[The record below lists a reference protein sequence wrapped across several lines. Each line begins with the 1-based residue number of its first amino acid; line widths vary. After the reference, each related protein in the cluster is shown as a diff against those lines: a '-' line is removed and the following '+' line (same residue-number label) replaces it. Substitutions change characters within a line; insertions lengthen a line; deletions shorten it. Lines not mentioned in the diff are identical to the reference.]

1 MWITRDLSTAP
12 SYPQNLPQVYPQI
25 LPLLSTGLSTSHIR
39 KARYID
45 PIYGEMYVCIH
56 NSGILST
63 IFVDKF
69 RFPLTERGELSTGSW
84 RSCGQP
90 VNNIRRVCLGDVTK
104 DSPCGRGVG
113 GFGRVSLM

>member
-1 MWITRDLSTAP
+1 MWISRGLSTAP
-12 SYPQNLPQVYPQI
+12 TYPQNLPQVYPQI

-39 KARYID
+39 KIRYVD
-45 PIYGEMYVCIH
+45 SIYDKMYVFIH

-69 RFPLTERGELSTGSW
+69 RFPLLEKGELSTGSW
-84 RSCGQP
+84 GSCGQP

-104 DSPCGRGVG
+104 
-113 GFGRVSLM
+113 